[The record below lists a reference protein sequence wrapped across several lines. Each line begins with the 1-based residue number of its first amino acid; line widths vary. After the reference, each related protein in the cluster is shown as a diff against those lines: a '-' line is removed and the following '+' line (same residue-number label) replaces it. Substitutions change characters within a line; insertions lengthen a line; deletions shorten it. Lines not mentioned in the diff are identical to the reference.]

1 MKRFTYMAL
10 ALASVALIGG
20 AATAQADIRPDDR
33 ANHGTGAIVLAG
45 STTSTRPDDRAWRGV
60 GPAPVSATS
69 AGVRPD
75 DRATHG
81 PGAVGAVDAV
91 RPDDRAWRG
100 VGSAPVIVQTEAP
113 SSPPVDGFDWAD
125 AGIGAAGALG
135 IALLLMGFSAF
146 VLRRPRV
153 TPLT

>member
-1 MKRFTYMAL
+1 MKRFINMAL
-10 ALASVALIGG
+10 ATASVALVGG
-20 AATAQADIRPDDR
+20 AMIAQAGIRPDDR
-33 ANHGTGAIVLAG
+33 GNHGTGAVALAG

-60 GPAPVSATS
+60 GPAPVNEAS

-81 PGAVGAVDAV
+81 PGAVGAVDIV

-100 VGSAPVIVQTEAP
+100 VGSAPVIVETE
-113 SSPPVDGFDWAD
+113 SPASRVDGFDWAD

-135 IALLLMGFSAF
+135 IALLLMGSSAL
-146 VLRRPRV
+146 VLRRQRV
-153 TPLT
+153 TALT

>member
-1 MKRFTYMAL
+1 MKRFTHMVL
-10 ALASVALIGG
+10 ALAAVALVGG
-20 AATAQADIRPDDR
+20 AVTAQAGIRPDDR
-33 ANHGTGAIVLAG
+33 ANHGAGAVVLAG
-45 STTSTRPDDRAWRGV
+45 SSTSTRPDDRAWRGV
-60 GPAPVSATS
+60 GPAPVDVAS

-81 PGAVGAVDAV
+81 PGAVGAVDVV

-100 VGSAPVIVQTEAP
+100 VGSAPVIVETE
-113 SSPPVDGFDWAD
+113 SPASRIDGFDWAD

-135 IALLLMGFSAF
+135 IALLLMGFSAL